1 MVQSHKIL
9 LIDDDTE
16 STDAIVA
23 LLTKQHYS
31 VKQINGTGERDMILA
46 DEKPH
51 MVIMEIANAA
61 IDGYDLLKDI
71 RRESQIPIIVVSPR
85 DVVIDK
91 VLCLELGADDYI
103 VMPFDESEF
112 LARVKAVFRRSIPGA
127 WVTGMERIED
137 TLPIEKVIYPGLS
150 INLTD
155 YSVHFQGGV
164 VNMPPKEL
172 ELFYFLASHPN
183 QVFTREQI
191 LDHVWSYNYIGDAR
205 TVDVHIKRIRKR
217 FSDHPMWS
225 LETVWGIGYK
235 FVYRETQ
242 EPLSQMTKTI
252 PGATGTQPE

>member
-1 MVQSHKIL
+1 MEQSYKIL

-16 STDAIVA
+16 STEAIAA
-23 LLTKQHYS
+23 LLKKRHYS
-31 VKQINGTGERDMILA
+31 VKQINGTGERNMILA

-51 MVIMEIANAA
+51 MVIMEITNTAV
-61 IDGYDLLKDI
+61 DGYDLLKDI

-85 DVVIDK
+85 DEVIDK

-112 LARVKAVFRRSIPGA
+112 LARVKALFRRSIPGA
-127 WVTGMERIED
+127 WVSGMERTED

-155 YSVHFQGGV
+155 YSVHFQGRV
-164 VNMPPKEL
+164 VAMPPKEL
-172 ELFYFLASHPN
+172 ELFYFLASYPN

-191 LDHVWSYNYIGDAR
+191 LNHVWSYHYIGDDR

-217 FSDHPMWS
+217 FSDHPMWE
-225 LETVWGIGYK
+225 LVTVWGIGYK
-235 FVYRETQ
+235 FVYRETKDS
-242 EPLSQMTKTI
+242 P
-252 PGATGTQPE
+252 A